1 MSQVAR
7 SAVLVGLLLLGVRSE
22 AAEPAP
28 APAPAVQ
35 PEGLNPPP
43 RESSG
48 LQTLSPAPPPAWG
61 TRGRSYFRFEGGIG
75 PALVGVFPQNPPPPD
90 PPELEPSWMPA
101 PNSCGAGG
109 QVTLGF
115 RHVSP
120 YRPYAGGLLSG
131 LLKIPVLGWILAVP
145 LIPILMLTSSVVSGD
160 QMGVDLRF
168 AIWAPCGNEGVR
180 YAVGLRP
187 VLATGR
193 ADSRVRLPAVLGM
206 VLPEPLVVFEAN
218 QAVML
223 ELGLLR
229 FPVGVLLTEH
239 LGIEIEPSLGYR
251 VSFAPGIPSA
261 VTLGI
266 GARLVLR

>member
-1 MSQVAR
+1 
-7 SAVLVGLLLLGVRSE
+7 
-22 AAEPAP
+22 
-28 APAPAVQ
+28 
-35 PEGLNPPP
+35 
-43 RESSG
+43 
-48 LQTLSPAPPPAWG
+48 
-61 TRGRSYFRFEGGIG
+61 
-75 PALVGVFPQNPPPPD
+75 
-90 PPELEPSWMPA
+90 
-101 PNSCGAGG
+101 
-109 QVTLGF
+109 VTLGF

-251 VSFAPGIPSA
+251 VSLAPGIPSA